1 MERDNNELNL
11 DLTELGT
18 ASADTQGGDGVIFEG
33 RLFWTP
39 TGISND

>member
-1 MERDNNELNL
+1 MERQNETEL
-11 DLTELGT
+11 DLMELGT
-18 ASADTQGGDGVIFEG
+18 ASTDTRGDDGIVFEG